1 VPSSTIA
8 HVSVSPPLIP
18 DGRLSRVRL
27 AAAACP
33 QRPFPDIPKLKRS
46 PVYAPWMPGYTS
58 GSTPSEVITAP
69 WHCVQTMFP
78 LRCPPLT
85 ESPFAACGCYP
96 LAGGV
101 PAPPRRALPLLPRSY
116 GLMRPTT
123 ILSRTSASAL
133 YPRVF
138 AGSDEPLL
146 EDGGSRR
153 YLRESIPGCLSPSPG
168 GIRGAHAR
176 YFPRI
181 IGLPRGPRTGRLNHK
196 RSR

>member
-1 VPSSTIA
+1 VESFQHSLFRYARWVPSSPIA
-8 HVSVSPPLIP
+8 HVSASPPLIP

-46 PVYAPWMPGYTS
+46 PVYTPWMPGYTS

-101 PAPPRRALPLLPRSY
+101 QHLLGEHYPSFLAPTGSCAPPQSSHGLRLPPYIRESLQVAASPCWK
-116 GLMRPTT
+116 MVVPDV
-123 ILSRTSASAL
+123 ISAS
-133 YPRVF
+133 
-138 AGSDEPLL
+138 
-146 EDGGSRR
+146 
-153 YLRESIPGCLSPSPG
+153 LSLD
-168 GIRGAHAR
+168 A
-176 YFPRI
+176 
-181 IGLPRGPRTGRLNHK
+181 
-196 RSR
+196 